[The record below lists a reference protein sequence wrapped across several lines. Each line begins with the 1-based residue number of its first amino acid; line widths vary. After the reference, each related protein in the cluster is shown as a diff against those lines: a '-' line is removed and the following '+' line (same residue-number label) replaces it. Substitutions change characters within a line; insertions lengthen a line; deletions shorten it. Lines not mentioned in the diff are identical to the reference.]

1 IGLSDLTKYGEQGV
15 FLPLNDLIDE
25 YAPNFKKILE
35 EYPVIESSIT
45 MPDGNI
51 YSFPLISDPDFA
63 SHRIQARPFINKK
76 WLDELGMDI
85 PETTDEFYDYL
96 TAVKEDL
103 DETPFGGPYIDTLV
117 QYLQGSFGLANR
129 GGANAYIDEDPD
141 SGDMRFFPTS
151 DAYKEMIE
159 YLHQLYDEELI
170 EKNIFSIDHN
180 QFLSNLG
187 DGHYGSVV
195 WFAPEEVASKE
206 HGKEYVGMPVLEGP
220 HGDKMLTQI
229 GSPVQSPG
237 AFVITNENDYPAAT
251 VRWIDYFYGEEG
263 MKLFFMGVE
272 GETFE
277 ETDDGNVQFM
287 DHMLNSEEGL
297 TFEEEAA
304 KYLTFPGGG
313 FPSKV
318 DEDFFQ
324 GVANAPQSLEA
335 SEKLEPDMISDDD
348 IWPTLTYTKQENDK
362 LQAFGQDI

>member
-1 IGLSDLTKYGEQGV
+1 
-15 FLPLNDLIDE
+15 
-25 YAPNFKKILE
+25 
-35 EYPVIESSIT
+35 
-45 MPDGNI
+45 
-51 YSFPLISDPDFA
+51 
-63 SHRIQARPFINKK
+63 
-76 WLDELGMDI
+76 
-85 PETTDEFYDYL
+85 
-96 TAVKEDL
+96 
-103 DETPFGGPYIDTLV
+103 
-117 QYLQGSFGLANR
+117 
-129 GGANAYIDEDPD
+129 EDPD

-263 MKLFFMGVE
+263 MKLFFMVVE

-287 DHMLNSEEGL
+287 DHILNSEEGL

-304 KYLTFPGGG
+304 KYLTFPGGS

-362 LQAFGQDI
+362 LQAFGQDIEKYVDEMTDKFISGEESLSKWDDFVDEIEKMGVSDY